1 MSPYIIFFLFSILI
15 RIVHFKFS
23 GFDSFFCCDVSR
35 YLDGSKNIID
45 SNYNLINDLF
55 ITAPFYPYFLAFLR
69 KINEPNL
76 INLIVFTQII
86 ISSSGTIFI
95 MKISEKIFNSTII
108 SNLSGLIYSIY
119 PTTLFYTHMVGQET
133 LFQFFF
139 IVSCYYFYKFYNK
152 NKTKYLIA
160 FSVFISLAI
169 LTKTIANLVFIL
181 MIISLI
187 IFSKKKIYNSLIIIL
202 VILLVTFPY
211 GFYNLKKNRFYV
223 LSSTGSGLFFSMSHN
238 DNIYNFLVEINSL
251 GELKNKETINF
262 YPQSY
267 FNESLKYMSL
277 KEKERYWFNEGM
289 EWINDHPIKFI
300 KMKIY
305 NFFHFLFPG
314 VNINHYSFSKWLI
327 SFTIALPLY
336 FGAYISILKCL
347 KSNFRKHLII
357 ISTFG
362 GMGIFSTFLMPVDR
376 FIYITLEP
384 ILIVYF
390 AHFIK
395 ELLFKNSYG
404 FINQKNY

>member
-1 MSPYIIFFLFSILI
+1 
-15 RIVHFKFS
+15 
-23 GFDSFFCCDVSR
+23 
-35 YLDGSKNIID
+35 
-45 SNYNLINDLF
+45 
-55 ITAPFYPYFLAFLR
+55 
-69 KINEPNL
+69 
-76 INLIVFTQII
+76 
-86 ISSSGTIFI
+86 
-95 MKISEKIFNSTII
+95 
-108 SNLSGLIYSIY
+108 
-119 PTTLFYTHMVGQET
+119 MVGQET

-404 FINQKNY
+404 FINQKKY